1 MQHLYLPTIFFLLA
15 ALSQIAYGQETRVN
29 GRFDGV
35 SFQKF
40 VEEIESKTSYRF
52 YFDPMSTD
60 SLVVTASPQNQSIS
74 DLLNQVFAGTDLH
87 FSIDPDQNIYVTHE
101 REILSDLPGD
111 FFGTGTVQ
119 PGRQAV
125 AAFDYTLYEKREK
138 ERKLAETKLYS
149 IGIKSSN
156 LQGNASLAGYIRD
169 AATGSPVIGA
179 AIYLENPMIGAATDQ
194 FGYYSLTLPKG
205 RHELKIKSIGMKST
219 ERQIMLY
226 SDGKLNIDLDEEV
239 TPLKE
244 VIIQSERDVR
254 VSSVQMGV
262 EKMDIRTMKQ
272 MPLVLG
278 ETDIMKVVLTLP
290 GVQTVGEGTVGLNVR
305 GGATNQN
312 LILFND
318 ATIYNPSHLFGFF
331 STFNPDVLKNVELY
345 KSGIAAEYGGRL
357 SSVLD
362 VTSREG
368 NLKKFAG
375 SGGISPITGRLSFE
389 GPIIKEKS
397 SFLVG
402 GRSTYSDWILG
413 RLNTEALRKSEAS
426 FYDVNAHISHKLND
440 KNNLYLS
447 AYMSNDRFKLNSDTL
462 YRYSDRNISLKW
474 KHVLNNKIYG
484 VFTGGYSNYGYAI
497 SSDIN
502 PVEAFNMKFSIQQ
515 VNAKVDFNYFPNQ
528 KHTVNFGLGSILYNL
543 ASGNMQPRGPES
555 LVAPDVL
562 QDEQALESSIY
573 VGDNFDLSQNIS
585 LYAGIRY
592 SYYQFLGPRDVYTYP
607 SGVPREVSSTQDTI
621 HYSPGKSI
629 VTHQGIEP
637 RVSIRYSFSRSASV
651 KFSYNRMRQYIQM
664 LSNTT
669 AIAPTDIWKLSD
681 SYIRPQFGDQ
691 YSVGL
696 YKNLK
701 GNLIELSI
709 EGYYKTMMNS
719 VDFKNSAVL
728 LLNHQIETDVINAEG
743 KAYGIEFLIKKSAGK
758 MNGWIS
764 YTYSRSLLK
773 THSIHS
779 SETVNNGKYYPSS
792 YDKPHAVNFIGNYK
806 FSRRFNFSLNMTY
819 STGRPI
825 TLPLAKYDL
834 GGNPRLYYSERNQF
848 RIPDYFRIDASIN
861 LEGNHK
867 IKKLAHSSWTLAIYN
882 LTGRQNAYSVY
893 FTSKDNKISGYKLSI
908 FGRPIPTIT
917 YNFRF

>member
-1 MQHLYLPTIFFLLA
+1 MVRLYSAAILLVIVFSA
-15 ALSQIAYGQETRVN
+15 ELLYGQASKITGSFN
-29 GRFDGV
+29 ATP
-35 SFQKF
+35 FQKF
-40 VEEIESKTSYRF
+40 IEDVESKTAYHF
-52 YFDPMSTD
+52 YFNPSHTD
-60 SLVVTASPQNQSIS
+60 SLTVTASPQNQPV
-74 DLLNQVFAGTDLH
+74 DALLNQVLAGTELR
-87 FSIDPDQNIYVTHE
+87 FVIDADHNVYITHE
-101 REILSDLPGD
+101 REILADLPEN
-111 FFGTGTVQ
+111 FFGTDQTQ
-119 PGRQAV
+119 PTRQA
-125 AAFDYTLYEKREK
+125 ASFDYTLYEKRER
-138 ERKLAETKLYS
+138 ERKLVESKLYN
-149 IGIKSSN
+149 IGARTSN
-156 LQGNASLAGYIRD
+156 LDGNATLAGYVRD
-169 AATGSPVIGA
+169 AANGSPVIGA
-179 AIYLENPMIGAATDQ
+179 AVYIDNPMIGVATDG
-194 FGYYSLTLPKG
+194 FGYYSITLPKG
-205 RHELKIKSIGMKST
+205 RHELKIKSVGMKET

-226 SDGKLNIDLDEEV
+226 GDGKLNVDMDEEV

-244 VIIQSERDVR
+244 VVVQSERDVR
-254 VSSVQMGV
+254 VSGLQMGA
-262 EKMDIRTMKQ
+262 EKLDIKTMKQ
-272 MPLVLG
+272 MPLALG

-331 STFNPDVLKNVELY
+331 STFNPDVLNTVELY
-345 KSGIAAEYGGRL
+345 KSGINAEYGGRL

-375 SGGISPITGRLSFE
+375 SGGISPITGRLSLE
-389 GPIIKEKS
+389 GPIIKEKA

-413 RLNTEALRKSEAS
+413 RLNNEEFKNSEAS
-426 FYDVNAHISHKLND
+426 FYDVNAHLSYKVND
-440 KNNLYLS
+440 KNSLYLS
-447 AYMSNDRFKLNSDTL
+447 GYMSKDKFRLNSDTL
-462 YRYSDRNISLKW
+462 YHYSDRNMSLKW
-474 KHVLNNKIYG
+474 KHIINNKIYG
-484 VFTGGYSNYGYAI
+484 VFTGGYSNYEYSI

-502 PVEAFNMKFSIQQ
+502 PAEAFDMEFAIQQ
-515 VNAKVDFNYFPNQ
+515 TNGKIDFSYFPNS
-528 KHTVNFGLGSILYNL
+528 KHTINFGISSIYYKLRP
-543 ASGNMQPRGPES
+543 GNIQPNGTES
-555 LVAPDVL
+555 LVAPDEL
-562 QDEQALESSIY
+562 QHEQALESAIY
-573 VGDNFDLSQNIS
+573 AGENFELSQNLS
-585 LYAGIRY
+585 LYAGLRY
-592 SYYQFLGPRDVYTYP
+592 SYYQYLGPRDVFTYP
-607 SGVPREVSSTQDTI
+607 SDVPREESSIQDTVR
-621 HYSPGKSI
+621 YTSGKSI
-629 VTHQGIEP
+629 STHHGPEP
-637 RVSIRYSFSRSASV
+637 RISLRYTLSRNSSI

-681 SYIRPQFGDQ
+681 AYIRPQTGDQ
-691 YSVGL
+691 YSLGF

-701 GNLIELSI
+701 GNTIEFSL
-709 EGYYKTMMNS
+709 ETYYKTMNNS

-728 LLNHQIETDVINAEG
+728 LLNHHIETDVINAEG
-743 KAYGIEFLIKKSAGK
+743 KAYGVELLLKKAAGK
-758 MNGWIS
+758 LNGWIS

-773 THSIHS
+773 TASVHS

-848 RIPDYFRIDASIN
+848 RIPDYFRVDASIN
-861 LEGNHK
+861 IEGNHK
-867 IKKLAHSSWTLAIYN
+867 IRKLAHSSWTLAIYN
-882 LTGRQNAYSVY
+882 VTGRQNAYSVY

-917 YNFRF
+917 YNFKF